1 MTGIAVRSA
10 LGRPVELDSCSQ
22 SGPPGSWRT
31 RIGNARLDKFGAGN
45 RQATGPPLGRT
56 QHCPTHDATFDGEPA
71 VNASGKGG
79 GRPSI
84 LALDLAPAAALGPIR
99 SGKQVVTPIGL
110 LAILPIASL
119 AALIKVKLPEEIW
132 ARGAG
137 QIGAPA
143 AFPRA
148 NTGHLPGISRRMP
161 ADLPGQ
167 TRWRIGP
174 APHARGRSARGVP
187 CLCASSPPPKN
198 LISRDPS

>member
-1 MTGIAVRSA
+1 MGTH
-10 LGRPVELDSCSQ
+10 
-22 SGPPGSWRT
+22 GS
-31 RIGNARLDKFGAGN
+31 INLARATD
-45 RQATGPPLGRT
+45 TGPPLGRT
-56 QHCPTHDATFDGEPA
+56 QHCPAHDATFDGEPA

-148 NTGHLPGISRRMP
+148 NRGHLPGISRRMP

-174 APHARGRSARGVP
+174 APHARGRSARAVP

>member
-10 LGRPVELDSCSQ
+10 LGRLVELDSCSQ

-56 QHCPTHDATFDGEPA
+56 QHCPAHDATFDGEPA

-99 SGKQVVTPIGL
+99 SRKQVVTPIGL
-110 LAILPIASL
+110 LVILPIASL
-119 AALIKVKLPEEIW
+119 AGLDKSQT
-132 ARGAG
+132 ARRNMG
-137 QIGAPA
+137 PRR
-143 AFPRA
+143 RA
-148 NTGHLPGISRRMP
+148 NRCASGVPSRKYG
-161 ADLPGQ
+161 AF
-167 TRWRIGP
+167 TRHF
-174 APHARGRSARGVP
+174 AAYAGRSAGANPLVNRP
-187 CLCASSPPPKN
+187 SPA
-198 LISRDPS
+198 RARAER